1 MGLNHLL
8 LLTYLD
14 NFLHCG
20 ILGSSDIMQYL
31 IIFKIEQEEE
41 REPPINER
49 MERKQ
54 TKPDLFPFPN
64 TRTVM
69 SQR

>member
-41 REPPINER
+41 KEPPISLLSLHPFI
-49 MERKQ
+49 
-54 TKPDLFPFPN
+54 KPDLFPFPN